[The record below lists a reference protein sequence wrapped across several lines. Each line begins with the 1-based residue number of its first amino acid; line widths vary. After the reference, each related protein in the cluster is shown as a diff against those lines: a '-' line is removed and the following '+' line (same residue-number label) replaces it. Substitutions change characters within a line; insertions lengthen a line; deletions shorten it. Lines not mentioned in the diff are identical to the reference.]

1 MVRVGLVALAVMVAG
16 VRPGVGQRYASG
28 LREVRNVGSAGIN
41 LAVAVPVGEFNR
53 NVNVAGGVD
62 VFGALS
68 LGRGGA
74 VAIRFDGS
82 YLIYGDENR
91 YIPQP
96 FYPVAV
102 NTTYSIATFGIGPQL
117 TVGQG
122 PVRLY
127 GFGTFGAS
135 YISARSS
142 YRVDGCGCDA
152 FASQT
157 DFDDWQGA
165 LQGGGGLLVALRT
178 RHAPVSIDLGAR
190 YLYNGDAWYVSP
202 GGRRAATEWVGAD
215 RRRTGRPQ
223 PGGDA
228 PGRVSRN
235 TIGWLFRRTDSRSD
249 A

>member
-1 MVRVGLVALAVMVAG
+1 MVRVGLVTFAVMVAAA
-16 VRPGVGQRYASG
+16 RQGVGQRYASG
-28 LREVRNVGSAGIN
+28 LREVRDMGSAGIN
-41 LAVAVPVGEFNR
+41 LAVAVPVGEFKR

-157 DFDDWQGA
+157 DFDDWQSA
-165 LQGGGGLLVALRT
+165 LQGGGGLLIALRT

-190 YLYNGDAWYVSP
+190 YLYNGDAWYVTP
-202 GGRRAATEWVGAD
+202 GDVV
-215 RRRTGRPQ
+215 PQ
-223 PGGDA
+223 PNGSVAIYPNRTPANLVVMHLG
-228 PGRVSRN
+228 VSVGIR
-235 TIGWLFRRTDSRSD
+235 
-249 A
+249 

>member
-1 MVRVGLVALAVMVAG
+1 VKTSGFDATVRTGLVALALATAGLEPVVA
-16 VRPGVGQRYASG
+16 QRYGSG
-28 LREVRNVGSAGIN
+28 LREVGDMGSAGIN
-41 LAVAVPVGEFNR
+41 LAVAVPVGEFDR
-53 NVNVAGGVD
+53 NVNVAGGLD

-74 VAIRFDGS
+74 LAIRLDGS
-82 YLIYGDENR
+82 YLIYGHENR
-91 YIPQP
+91 FLPQP

-102 NTTYSIATFGIGPQL
+102 NTTYSIATFGVGPQL
-117 TVGQG
+117 TLGRG

-165 LQGGGGLLVALRT
+165 LQGGGGLLIALRT
-178 RHAPVSIDLGAR
+178 RHTPVSIDLGAR
-190 YLYNGDAWYVSP
+190 YLYNGDSWYVSP
-202 GGRRAATEWVGAD
+202 GGVN
-215 RRRTGRPQ
+215 PQ
-223 PGGDA
+223 PNGSVLIDVNRTPANLVVMHLG
-228 PGRVSRN
+228 VSVGIR
-235 TIGWLFRRTDSRSD
+235 
-249 A
+249 

>member
-1 MVRVGLVALAVMVAG
+1 MVREGLVALAVMVAG

-28 LREVRNVGSAGIN
+28 LREVRDVGSAGIN
-41 LAVAVPVGEFNR
+41 LAVAVPVGEFKR

-178 RHAPVSIDLGAR
+178 RHTPVSIDLGAR
-190 YLYNGDAWYVSP
+190 YMYNGDAWYVTP
-202 GGRRAATEWVGAD
+202 GDVV
-215 RRRTGRPQ
+215 PQ
-223 PGGDA
+223 PNGSVA
-228 PGRVSRN
+228 IYPN
-235 TIGWLFRRTDSRSD
+235 RTPANLVVMHLGVTVGIR
-249 A
+249 

>member
-28 LREVRNVGSAGIN
+28 LREVRDVGSAGIN

-165 LQGGGGLLVALRT
+165 LQGGGGLLIALRT

-190 YLYNGDAWYVSP
+190 YLYNGDAWYVTP
-202 GGRRAATEWVGAD
+202 GDVV
-215 RRRTGRPQ
+215 PQ
-223 PGGDA
+223 PNGSVA
-228 PGRVSRN
+228 IYPN
-235 TIGWLFRRTDSRSD
+235 RTPVNLVVMHLGVTVGIR
-249 A
+249 

>member
-28 LREVRNVGSAGIN
+28 LREVRDVGSAGIN

-96 FYPVAV
+96 FFPVAV

-178 RHAPVSIDLGAR
+178 RHTPVSIDLGAR
-190 YLYNGDAWYVSP
+190 YMYNGDAWYVTP
-202 GGRRAATEWVGAD
+202 GDVV
-215 RRRTGRPQ
+215 PQ
-223 PGGDA
+223 PNGSVA
-228 PGRVSRN
+228 IYPN
-235 TIGWLFRRTDSRSD
+235 RTPANLVVMHLGVTVGIR
-249 A
+249 

>member
-190 YLYNGDAWYVSP
+190 YLYNGDAWYVTP
-202 GGRRAATEWVGAD
+202 GDVV
-215 RRRTGRPQ
+215 PQ
-223 PGGDA
+223 PNGSVAIYPSRTPVNLVVMHLG
-228 PGRVSRN
+228 VSVGIR
-235 TIGWLFRRTDSRSD
+235 
-249 A
+249 

>member
-1 MVRVGLVALAVMVAG
+1 MVREGLVALAVMVAG

-28 LREVRNVGSAGIN
+28 LREVRDVGSAGIN
-41 LAVAVPVGEFNR
+41 LAVAVPVGEFKR

-96 FYPVAV
+96 FFPVAV

-178 RHAPVSIDLGAR
+178 RHTPVSIDLGAR
-190 YLYNGDAWYVSP
+190 YMYNGDAWYVTP
-202 GGRRAATEWVGAD
+202 GDVV
-215 RRRTGRPQ
+215 PQ
-223 PGGDA
+223 PNGSVA
-228 PGRVSRN
+228 IYPN
-235 TIGWLFRRTDSRSD
+235 RTPANLVVMHLGVTVGIR
-249 A
+249 

>member
-41 LAVAVPVGEFNR
+41 LAVAVPVGEFKR

-82 YLIYGDENR
+82 YLIYGDENH

-165 LQGGGGLLVALRT
+165 LQGGGGLLIALRT
-178 RHAPVSIDLGAR
+178 RRAPVSIDLGAR

-202 GGRRAATEWVGAD
+202 GGVN
-215 RRRTGRPQ
+215 PQ
-223 PGGDA
+223 PNGSVLVDVNRSPANLVVMHLG
-228 PGRVSRN
+228 VSVGIR
-235 TIGWLFRRTDSRSD
+235 
-249 A
+249 